1 MVHIPIRMCVGC
13 LRKRPKVEL
22 LRFVISDGGI
32 KIGNASGRGFY
43 LCPDRNCLKMAVT
56 RSGFMQDILSKVS
69 RDELENA
76 FVTSFENMI
85 DCSPG
90 LGVICGFRCGG
101 DS

>member
-1 MVHIPIRMCVGC
+1 MHIPIRMCVGC

-22 LRFVISDGGI
+22 LRFVISDGQI
-32 KIGNASGRGFY
+32 KIGNASGKGFY
-43 LCPDRNCLKMAVT
+43 LCPDRNCLELAT
-56 RSGFMQDILSKVS
+56 RRAFMRDILSKVS

-85 DCSPG
+85 DWSPG

-101 DS
+101 VTLE